1 MKLRTKISLGYII
14 ILLLMGTLIG
24 TTLILSSGLTR
35 VIDNFS
41 QYQLPMQSAAQELGA
56 QVSRQIAAVQGYLA
70 TDSEQYL
77 TQYEEAT
84 AQINERIQL
93 INEKVDG
100 EAAELFEEVQ
110 GAVDTFYYHTEYV
123 FNMYETHG
131 LPSAVNYMTQ
141 VAGPDY
147 QGLMKTLDEYIAF
160 ENSQMEEE
168 VRNTLSLA
176 QNMGQ
181 INIWIFG
188 VSLGVGILLVILI
201 TRSTKRS
208 IIKGMEVAQALA
220 SGNLAIEVKGS
231 KDEIGSLVMELGV
244 AASSLRE
251 MLTLAI
257 DVSQELSQQAASS
270 KEALARI
277 ATGSEEIA
285 ASTEEVSSGL
295 HEIASASE
303 DIATSSS
310 ELSKTAQMMQE
321 ITGQGRLEA
330 QRIEERAEQLKMEAH
345 NALQKANDVYDG
357 KEQLLREAIEES
369 SVVKKIAELTES
381 ISDIAQ
387 QTNLLALNAAIEA
400 ARAGENGTGF
410 AVVAEEVRKLSVQSA
425 QTAQDISALVGSVV
439 KAHENLASSAYDVL
453 SFIDGV
459 VRPDYDK
466 LAATGSQYEKDAM
479 TFLSLTEEF
488 TAIGNQLGEITDS
501 VAKAIENINFT
512 IGQGAMSSQ
521 QVAEIAT
528 DTSTELEQI
537 NHLVADLY
545 EHAESL
551 AEGVAKFRV

>member
-1 MKLRTKISLGYII
+1 MGYII
-14 ILLLMGTLIG
+14 ILSLMGALIG

-84 AQINERIQL
+84 IQINERIDL
-93 INEKVDG
+93 ISQKVDG
-100 EAAELFEEVQ
+100 DAATLFEEVQ
-110 GAVDTFYYHTEYV
+110 ESVDTFYYHTEYV

-131 LPSAVNYMTQ
+131 LALAVNYMTQ

-147 QGLMKTLDEYIAF
+147 QVLMENLDKYIAF
-160 ENSQMEEE
+160 ENQQMKEE
-168 VRNTLSLA
+168 VSNTATLA
-176 QNMGQ
+176 QSLRR
-181 INIWIFG
+181 INTWIFG
-188 VSLGVGILLVILI
+188 VSLGVGLLLVILI
-201 TRSTKRS
+201 TRSTQRS
-208 IIKGMEVAQALA
+208 ILKGMEVAQALA

-231 KDEIGSLVMELGV
+231 KDEIGSLVVELGK

-257 DVSQELSQQAASS
+257 GVSQELSLRAASS
-270 KEALARI
+270 REALSRI
-277 ATGSEEIA
+277 STGSEEIA

-303 DIATSSS
+303 EIAASSA
-310 ELSKTAQMMQE
+310 ELRRTTQAMQE
-321 ITGQGRLEA
+321 ITGQGRVEA
-330 QRIEERAEQLKMEAH
+330 QRIEQRAEQLMMEAH
-345 NALQKANDVYDG
+345 NALQKANDIYNG
-357 KEQLLREAIEES
+357 KEQLLREAIKES
-369 SVVKKIAELTES
+369 SVVNKIGELTES

-425 QTAQDISALVGSVV
+425 QTAQDISTLVGSVV
-439 KAHENLASSAYDVL
+439 KAHDNLASSAYDVL
-453 SFIDGV
+453 AFIDGV
-459 VRPDYDK
+459 VKPDYDK

-501 VAKAIENINFT
+501 VAKAIDNINMT

-551 AEGVAKFRV
+551 AEGVAKFNV

>member
-1 MKLRTKISLGYII
+1 
-14 ILLLMGTLIG
+14 MGALIG

-35 VIDNFS
+35 VINNFS

-56 QVSRQIAAVQGYLA
+56 HVSRQIAAVQGYLA

-84 AQINERIQL
+84 AEINERIQY
-93 INEKVDG
+93 INQSVEG
-100 EAAELFEEVQ
+100 EAAVLFEDVQ
-110 GAVDTFYYHTEYV
+110 RAVDTFYHHTEYV
-123 FNMYETHG
+123 FNMYQTHG
-131 LPSAVNYMTQ
+131 LSAAVNYMTQ

-147 QGLMKTLDEYIAF
+147 QVLMKTLDEYIAF
-160 ENSQMEEE
+160 ENGQMQEE

-176 QNMGQ
+176 QNMRQ

-188 VSLGVGILLVILI
+188 VSLGIGLLLVILI
-201 TRSTKRS
+201 ARSTKRS
-208 IIKGMEVAQALA
+208 ITKGMEVAQALA
-220 SGNLAIEVKGS
+220 SGDLAIEVKGS
-231 KDEIGSLVMELGV
+231 KDEIGSLVRELGK
-244 AASSLRE
+244 AAASLRE

-257 DVSQELSQQAASS
+257 GVSQELSLRAASS

-295 HEIASASE
+295 HEIASASQE
-303 DIATSSS
+303 IQGSS
-310 ELSKTAQMMQE
+310 EELRKTAQLMQK
-321 ITGQGRLEA
+321 ITGQGRIEA
-330 QRIEERAEQLKMEAH
+330 QKIEERAEQLKKEAH
-345 NALQKANDVYDG
+345 NALQKANDIYNG
-357 KEQLLREAIEES
+357 KEQLLREAIKES
-369 SVVKKIAELTES
+369 SVVKKIGELTES

-439 KAHENLASSAYDVL
+439 KAHENLAASAYDVL
-453 SFIDGV
+453 AFIDGV
-459 VRPDYDK
+459 VKPDYDK

-551 AEGVAKFRV
+551 AEGVAKFKV